1 MRRSILSVNLIFLTH
16 PAKQRISSR
25 VYQGWQGMNSYNINK
40 KVNIYLHQMTVHR
53 VDKSNSDSLCPI
65 CLNLLNVILEEEQVA
80 IAMDS
85 PAYPIEDLGVTMLS
99 QTWQCGHIFCRRE
112 LGRLFFCVFFF
123 FVALKW
129 LWAAFLNGYKRQW
142 VRYTLKNRLWCSSI
156 VKHDSCPMCRRL
168 LVQRSSATRE
178 HLHDRIPD
186 LEISVTEL
194 EGRIFQHAEFLRTHV
209 QGVQSRSTGNDDTV
223 DRNEFSGMY
232 S

>member
-1 MRRSILSVNLIFLTH
+1 
-16 PAKQRISSR
+16 
-25 VYQGWQGMNSYNINK
+25 MNSYNINK

-123 FVALKW
+123 FRGTEV
-129 LWAAFLNGYKRQW
+129 
-142 VRYTLKNRLWCSSI
+142 TLSSI
-156 VKHDSCPMCRRL
+156 SKWIQEAVSTLYLEK
-168 LVQRSSATRE
+168 SASMLIYR
-178 HLHDRIPD
+178 
-186 LEISVTEL
+186 
-194 EGRIFQHAEFLRTHV
+194 
-209 QGVQSRSTGNDDTV
+209 
-223 DRNEFSGMY
+223 
-232 S
+232 